1 MAYNDYNVNPATTG
15 NYDVKTHAELGLTTN
30 VQTTAAFTQTILG
43 VGDKYNIDLY
53 GSMMTWKVDE
63 TPFLT
68 MLYNLG
74 TESAAPPYIV
84 WNDEYKGTSWV
95 DIGLDE
101 MRLVDAKSSAGGNVT
116 LPMSGFAATVAANTL
131 AVAPDSSG
139 YVGGS
144 FAFGYVAT
152 DATSGAITGTYD
164 TPNISKPVAFT
175 TAKTGLTATCYT
187 IALKDSTNQGRV
199 LNVYNR
205 LRQLLYNLK
214 YVESTSGASR
224 TMLKYTAGTT
234 YNPVYFAFDD
244 VYFYDTANGG
254 ALVNKQELLIR
265 IEGIVLNQVSSTA
278 PELYIFLNVAQC
290 NHSISG
296 YEYMLTSVNHDYKG
310 AEDAAIFA
318 GQVSH
323 PSRMVQIGVS
333 TTAPLGIPEGDV
345 FVAGGN
351 FTSYRERKDNYS
363 QIFAT
368 PKYGITG
375 THAASNFRF
384 GDDFAATREQWL
396 SLYKGWKAAAY
407 LTGIKEET
415 VVNGATGNATQMTGQ
430 PARRLGGLL
439 DYSLFPITYM
449 KKPLAEIGY
458 GSTDATVA
466 TTLSNWFNDLS
477 NSLLAFRT
485 SSSTK
490 NLTLLCSQKFLDK
503 LDVYVRLAQRSPWMG
518 GYVQM
523 PAPSQ
528 LTFGLQIYT
537 FKTSKGIMVTFV
549 HEPALD
555 YMVSMPVA
563 YHQFGRGSIDPKD
576 CLLSIDLNNVKQVL
590 CRPDKIEGGIQEI
603 GQDAFLEGMRGES
616 SFKLRFPKNHA
627 IIWCPES

>member
-101 MRLVDAKSSAGGNVT
+101 MRLVDAKSSTGGNVT

-131 AVAPDSSG
+131 AVAPDEST

-152 DATSGAITGTYD
+152 DAGSGAITGTYN
-164 TPNISKPVAFT
+164 TPNISKPVDFT
-175 TAKTGLTATCYT
+175 TANAGLTATCYT

-214 YVESTSGASR
+214 YVESTSGTRR

-244 VYFYDTANGG
+244 VSFYDDNAS

-265 IEGIVLNQVSSTA
+265 IEGIVLNEVSSTA
-278 PELYIFLNVAQC
+278 PELYIFLNAAQC
-290 NHSISG
+290 NHSLTG
-296 YEYMLTSVNHDYKG
+296 YDHMLTSVNNTYNTG
-310 AEDAAIFA
+310 CFA

-415 VVNGATGNATQMTGQ
+415 VVNGARGNATQMTGQ
-430 PARRLGGLL
+430 PVRRLGGLL

-449 KKPLAEIGY
+449 KKPLAGIAY
-458 GSTDATVA
+458 GDSNVTAVTA
-466 TTLSNWFNDLS
+466 LSNWFNDLS

-503 LDVYVRLAQRSPWMG
+503 LDVYVRLSQNSPWMG
-518 GYVQM
+518 GSVQM

-537 FKTSKGIMVTFV
+537 FKTSKGIMVTFA

-627 IIWCPES
+627 VIWCPES

>member
-101 MRLVDAKSSAGGNVT
+101 MRLVDAKSNAGGNVT

-131 AVAPDSSG
+131 AVAPDASG

-152 DATSGAITGTYD
+152 DAAAGAVTGTY
-164 TPNISKPVAFT
+164 TSSNISIPVSFT
-175 TAKTGLTATCYT
+175 TANAGLTATCYT

-214 YVESTSGASR
+214 YVESTSGDKR

-254 ALVNKQELLIR
+254 ALINKQELLIR
-265 IEGIVLNQVSSTA
+265 IEGIVLNQDSATA
-278 PELYIFLNVAQC
+278 PELYIFLNAAQC
-290 NHSISG
+290 NHSLTG
-296 YEYMLTSVNHDYKG
+296 YDYMLTSVNHVYNNSC
-310 AEDAAIFA
+310 FA

-351 FTSYRERKDNYS
+351 FSSYRERKDNYS

-415 VVNGATGNATQMTGQ
+415 VVNGATTNSAQMSGQ
-430 PARRLGGLL
+430 PVRRLGGLL

-449 KKPLAEIGY
+449 KKPLAEVGY

-466 TTLSNWFNDLS
+466 ATLSNWFNDLA

-503 LDVYVRLAQRSPWMG
+503 LDVYVRLAQQSPWMG
-518 GYVQM
+518 GSVQM

-555 YMVSMPVA
+555 YMISMPVA
-563 YHQFGRGSIDPKD
+563 YHQFNRGSIDPKD

>member
-15 NYDVKTHAELGLTTN
+15 NYNVKTHAELGLTTN

-101 MRLVDAKSSAGGNVT
+101 MRLVDAKSSTGGNVT

-152 DATSGAITGTYD
+152 DAASGAITGTYD
-164 TPNISKPVAFT
+164 NLNISLPVSFT

-214 YVESTSGASR
+214 YVESTSGANR

-296 YEYMLTSVNHDYKG
+296 YEYMLTSANHNYEG
-310 AEDAAIFA
+310 AENAAIFA

-449 KKPLAEIGY
+449 KKPLADIAY
-458 GSTDATVA
+458 GDSNVTAVTA
-466 TTLSNWFNDLS
+466 LSNWFNDLS

-490 NLTLLCSQKFLDK
+490 NITLLCSQKFLDK
-503 LDVYVRLAQRSPWMG
+503 LDVYVRLSQNSPWMG
-518 GYVQM
+518 GSVQM

-537 FKTSKGIMVTFV
+537 FKTSKGIMVTFA

-627 IIWCPES
+627 VIWCPES

>member
-1 MAYNDYNVNPATTG
+1 MAYTDYNMNPATTG

-30 VQTTAAFTQTILG
+30 IQTTDAFKQTILG

-101 MRLVDAKSSAGGNVT
+101 MRLVDAKSSADEPVT

-131 AVAPDSSG
+131 AVAPDSNG

-144 FAFGYVAT
+144 FAFGKITT
-152 DATSGAITGTYD
+152 DAALNALTGTY
-164 TPNISKPVAFT
+164 TPANISPLTTFT
-175 TAKTGLTATCYT
+175 TLLGGTRCFT
-187 IALKDSTNQGRV
+187 IAMKDGSNQGRV
-199 LNVYNR
+199 LNIHNR
-205 LRQLLYNLK
+205 LRQLLHNLK
-214 YVESTSGASR
+214 YVYSEGKDGNTVTHQMYR
-224 TMLKYTAGTT
+224 FTAGTT

-244 VYFYDTANGG
+244 VSFYDAAGDG
-254 ALVNKQELLIR
+254 AVINKQEVLIR
-265 IEGIVLNQVSSTA
+265 IEAIVLNTRNPTA
-278 PELYIFLNVAQC
+278 PELYIILNAAQS
-290 NHSISG
+290 NHSLTG
-296 YEYMLTSVNHDYKG
+296 MEFMLTSVNHSGESAK
-310 AEDAAIFA
+310 FA

-345 FVAGGN
+345 FAAGGN

-415 VVNGATGNATQMTGQ
+415 VVNGATTNSAQMTGQ
-430 PARRLGGLL
+430 PVRRLGGLL

-466 TTLSNWFNDLS
+466 ATLSNWFNDLS

-490 NLTLLCSQKFLDK
+490 NITLLCSQKFLDK
-503 LDVYVRLAQRSPWMG
+503 LDVYVRLAQQSPWMG
-518 GYVQM
+518 GSVQM

-537 FKTSKGIMVTFV
+537 FKTSKGITVTFA

-576 CLLSIDLNNVKQVL
+576 CLLSIDLNNIKQVL

-627 IIWCPES
+627 LIWCPES